1 MSNEENEGTRPSLLQ
16 QKLAETEAQIEQS
29 ISISVG
35 DVFAGRTVVG
45 VRIVEGKTFVSF
57 GGNVWEP
64 A

>member
-1 MSNEENEGTRPSLLQ
+1 MPNEDAKPSLLQ
-16 QKLAETEAQIEQS
+16 EKLAETEATIAQS
-29 ISISVG
+29 MTISVG

-45 VRIVEGKTFVSF
+45 VRTVDGDLFVSF